1 VALLSCLLLWEI
13 ARKCAVLLARV
24 DANILVGKRGRVMI
38 VTIIFAVAAVAG
50 QPYGPD
56 TCKAGFVWREATA
69 DDHVCVLPSVR
80 DQARR
85 DNAQA
90 SYRISPTS
98 DASGKGSTC
107 RQGYVWRE
115 ATAEDHVC
123 VLPEVREQTRR
134 DNAAAT
140 TRYVSQ

>member
-1 VALLSCLLLWEI
+1 
-13 ARKCAVLLARV
+13 
-24 DANILVGKRGRVMI
+24 
-38 VTIIFAVAAVAG
+38 
-50 QPYGPD
+50 
-56 TCKAGFVWREATA
+56 
-69 DDHVCVLPSVR
+69 VR

-90 SYRISPTS
+90 PYRISRTS
-98 DASGKGSTC
+98 DTYGKGSTC

-115 ATAEDHVC
+115 ATAEDRVC

-140 TRYVSQ
+140 ARYVSQ